1 MGCGGVFA
9 DADGGCGV
17 GVEKNSNVMVDAD
30 YKIVV
35 GVEAKANTKG
45 LEDVNKGLAEVKQT
59 VGGVNQTAADGV
71 EGMEALGEA
80 VGGAAEAFG
89 EVEDAA
95 EGVQEAVKQVGQA
108 GKATGEA
115 ISQGAGKAAGAV
127 GRLGKAAQQ
136 TQSKLMALKGK
147 FVASLNAVNELKG
160 YWELGKSIGQGIL
173 DWWERYVDGIDR
185 AAVKRVRDLKDRL
198 MTEAAARD
206 RAYSNALNSAERH
219 QAHVDEAQIIESIN
233 RLYEK
238 RLTTIQRLAEWQEG
252 EIDHLEALRKKE
264 LELQKIRIE
273 TQRMRGEISGEDAEQ
288 QMADLEEADGRADAK
303 TRVDRQEVAVKKA
316 MEEAEVR
323 AGRVADKKAKLSE
336 LQNNPYNIDEVE
348 YNKLVHDRE
357 RLMLTVQERDEA
369 EKEKRKLEK
378 EITRQELLTKAK
390 LPGLPGELQR
400 MDDVSKGME
409 ANYDRVR
416 ELNKIIERGNG
427 NEAEVKAIE
436 ERLRPIEEHYR
447 AQNPHAVFEAGRA
460 GEDQFYKAVLDDIAI
475 YKTRLSEL
483 EDDLKAEQEALK
495 VASWEVDR
503 QERRLVYVKELNA
516 KEKEIAEAKAMRDVA
531 GADAGTRRRSVD
543 QLERDRDRVKGQ
555 WNDRV
560 GQLKAGEGYK
570 DWGSPALERLLR
582 EGQRMA
588 DAGAISE
595 QDAVSLGRMMDVAL
609 KGLPREIR
617 PAVRRMVEEVINGFS
632 GIAVKE
638 REVLLP
644 EERKRLEQDRL
655 GKKLADL
662 PAFKADSS
670 AAKIVEVLEDVV
682 KYGTLSEATLQQ
694 LRGLTMRIN
703 ASDEDGQR
711 VVSLV
716 KDLVSGELRRLLG
729 NMDAPAKIPVRVSP
743 SGRDLGAEGVVRER
757 LQLGGDE
764 REYDYSALVGE
775 FSRQM
780 MKQSNA
786 RILDVMGQFVA
797 IAKQVSEKGSSDRAR
812 LSAIEREVAALQSR
826 GKFGR

>member
-1 MGCGGVFA
+1 
-9 DADGGCGV
+9 
-17 GVEKNSNVMVDAD
+17 MVDAD

-45 LEDVNKGLAEVKQT
+45 LDEVNKGLAEVKQT

-89 EVEDAA
+89 EVEEAA
-95 EGVQEAVKQVGQA
+95 EGVQEAVKQVGQE
-108 GKATGEA
+108 GKAAGDA
-115 ISQGAGKAAGAV
+115 ISQGAGKGAGAV
-127 GRLGKAAQQ
+127 SRLGKTAQQ

-173 DWWERYVDGIDR
+173 DWWERYIDGVDR

-219 QAHVDEAQIIESIN
+219 QAYVDEAQIIESIN

-238 RLTTIQRLAEWQEG
+238 RLTAIQRLAEWQEG
-252 EIDHLEALRKKE
+252 EIDHLETLRKKE

-273 TQRMRGEISGEDAEQ
+273 TQRMRGEISEEDAER

-316 MEEAEVR
+316 REEAEVR

-336 LQNNPYNIDEVE
+336 LKRQNDPYNIDEVE
-348 YNKLVHDRE
+348 YNKLVYDRG
-357 RLMLTVQERDEA
+357 RFMLTVQERDEA
-369 EKEKRKLEK
+369 VREKRKLEK
-378 EITRQELLTKAK
+378 EIAAQELVAKAK
-390 LPGLPGELQR
+390 LPGLPSLGGVWMEDGGEDL
-400 MDDVSKGME
+400 E
-409 ANYDRVR
+409 AKYGRVR
-416 ELNKIIERGNG
+416 ELNKIIERGNR

-436 ERLRPIEEHYR
+436 ERLRPIEELYR
-447 AQNPHAVFEAGRA
+447 GQNPYAVFEAGRA
-460 GEDQFYKAVLDDIAI
+460 GEEQFYKAISEDIAS
-475 YKTRLSEL
+475 YKAKFSDL
-483 EDDLKAEQEALK
+483 EDDLKAEQEALRS
-495 VASWEVDR
+495 ASWEVER
-503 QERRLVYVKELNA
+503 QEQRLVYVKELNA

-531 GADAGTRRRSVD
+531 GADEGERRQSVAR
-543 QLERDRDRVKGQ
+543 LEKERDRVKGQ
-555 WNDRV
+555 WDARV

-582 EGQRMA
+582 EGQKMA
-588 DAGAISE
+588 DAGAMSE
-595 QDAVSLGRMMDVAL
+595 QDAASLGRMMEVAA

-617 PAVRRMVEEVINGFS
+617 PAVRRMVEEMIKGFS
-632 GIAVKE
+632 GTAMME

-662 PAFKADSS
+662 PAFKVDSS

-729 NMDAPAKIPVRVSP
+729 GMEAPAKIPARVSP
-743 SGRDLGAEGVVRER
+743 SGRDLGAEGAVRER
-757 LQLGGDE
+757 LQRGGDE
-764 REYDYSALVGE
+764 RGSDYSALVGE

-780 MKQSNA
+780 LQQGNA

-797 IAKQVSEKGSSDRAR
+797 IAKQVAEKGSSDRAR
-812 LSAIEREVAALQSR
+812 LSAIEREVAALQSQGR
-826 GKFGR
+826 FGR